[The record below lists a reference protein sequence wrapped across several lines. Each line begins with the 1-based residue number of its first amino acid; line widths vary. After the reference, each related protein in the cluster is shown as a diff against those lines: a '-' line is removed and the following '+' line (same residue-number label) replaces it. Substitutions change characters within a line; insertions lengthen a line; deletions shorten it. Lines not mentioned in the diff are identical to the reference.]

1 LLLSVPVMVVLPTPT
16 IVATL
21 PEGELITE
29 VLLEV
34 KVVELLTSEP
44 FKVAVNVM
52 VVLEPTAE
60 RLMGELGF
68 DLSDSV
74 CVVCPTVTVSVPDM
88 VPFVAVMV
96 TPVVLAMPFTSPVE
110 LTVTLVASEVVQV
123 EEAVK
128 LLVLPSSLFPVAMS

>member
-1 LLLSVPVMVVLPTPT
+1 MVVLPTPT